1 MVDSVNL
8 YASSAYGKIQ
18 NQQIVRTEP
27 ELLANEVKAADFQ
40 NMMKVNFN
48 QFAKLSPTEILAKV
62 SEARAANVSR
72 GPASEISFSN
82 IVSSE
87 VSKVREVLAKQES
100 QAQKAS
106 LGQANLVE
114 LMTATT
120 QAENYLSTLVT
131 MRDELKGAWEKIWSM
146 SL

>member
-27 ELLANEVKAADFQ
+27 ELLTNEVKAADFQ
-40 NMMKVNFN
+40 NMVKVSFN

-62 SEARAANVSR
+62 SEARAGNSSR

-82 IVSSE
+82 VISSE
-87 VSKVREVLAKQES
+87 VTKVREVLAKQES

-106 LGQANLVE
+106 LGQANLVD